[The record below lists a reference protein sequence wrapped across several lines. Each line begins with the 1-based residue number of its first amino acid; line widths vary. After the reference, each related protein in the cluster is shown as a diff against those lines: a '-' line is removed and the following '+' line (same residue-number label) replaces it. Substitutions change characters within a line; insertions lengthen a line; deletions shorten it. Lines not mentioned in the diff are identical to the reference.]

1 MAFEMGQS
9 RTESQGIDG
18 FDISH
23 QSDSDMSDTS
33 NDGDASSSLSSPLMD
48 LSEDEDSRGH
58 SLRKC
63 MRDDRALP
71 RLDQVIVL
79 LMAGAIF
86 GILIAFLIGA
96 TSHAKHT
103 PFFDVLAKSG

>member
-1 MAFEMGQS
+1 M
-9 RTESQGIDG
+9 ESQGIDDG

-23 QSDSDMSDTS
+23 QRDSDMSDTS
-33 NDGDASSSLSSPLMD
+33 NGGAASSSHSSLLKD
-48 LSEDEDSRGH
+48 LSEDEDSKGH

-63 MRDDRALP
+63 MHDDQALP
-71 RLDQVIVL
+71 QLDQVIVL